1 MRASNIVFT
10 AWLLCQR
17 DVNWPPITTRD
28 PPLTS
33 RLLLIYTI
41 TNRATTGE
49 LEPSNAD
56 FSLPSKARSSL
67 TNLLIVHPIAAF
79 FTLICL
85 FLSILCHLQGPAH
98 SPSYLLALLILCLP
112 TFLLSLLAFLVD
124 ILIFLP
130 HLAWGGWVVLG
141 ATVLIAIA
149 GIVTCGMRRTLVSK
163 VARRKRI
170 QDNAAMNGAEYYAQ
184 NPPTTV
190 PPPSSSVNGVGVDKL
205 PEFATFEVDKLSRG
219 EPEGERIPLNP
230 RSRTVSPPPPED
242 RMFGGASGFNGPSLR
257 RAPSDRSDGYGP
269 PQRGAGP
276 LSRPG
281 PPGQVRNQY
290 SNGTLQGGNSGPYGP
305 PQQRGYG
312 GQPGNGYG
320 PPTNGYGPPGNGYG
334 PPGNGYGP
342 QGNGYAG
349 NRYSGEGPP
358 GGYRGPSPANGPGM
372 FNAAAGLT
380 PSPRRGPM
388 PGPGPGPGQFGPRG
402 PPPPGAGGPYG
413 GGGQYGMAPQGG
425 MGPRGM
431 GPDSGLGL
439 QGGMMM
445 GPGPGRRRSM
455 PQPQPQQQQGYNY
468 PDDEPVIDER
478 REFEQTLPPAGGVGV
493 ATTTE
498 NDDYR
503 EPHRE
508 PSTAIGES
516 LSREPTPPR
525 LSVVNETQSHAPY
538 EDNEYV
544 PPRAAW
550 NGETTGT
557 PPPGRNETASPVE
570 LPAAEMIVSRATVL
584 PRPSDSYYEDVSPA
598 FDNTRLPNPHAHP
611 AALTPGGTPMSAP
624 LFPLQIP
631 DQPMHHQHQHQHQ
644 HHQHHHHHQQ
654 TDAEALRDGQRSP
667 AMSTTSNFTSISQR
681 PLNPNWQP
689 GYAPPMPAQRRGPTS
704 SQLLGGNPDFEL
716 PGVGPRGRGGRGMGM
731 GR

>member
-1 MRASNIVFT
+1 MICGH
-10 AWLLCQR
+10 WLFACV
-17 DVNWPPITTRD
+17 DWPPITAHD
-28 PPLTS
+28 LS
-33 RLLLIYTI
+33 SLAIYTI
-41 TNRATTGE
+41 ANYATTE
-49 LEPSNAD
+49 EIEPSNAD

-85 FLSILCHLQGPAH
+85 FLSILCHLQGPSS

-112 TFLLSLLAFLVD
+112 TFVLSLLAFLVD

-130 HLAWGGWVVLG
+130 HLAWGGWIVLG

-170 QDNAAMNGAEYYAQ
+170 QDNAAMNGNEYYAQ
-184 NPPTTV
+184 NPPATV
-190 PPPSSSVNGVGVDKL
+190 PIPSSSVNGVGGDKL
-205 PEFATFEVDKLSRG
+205 PEFATFEVDKISRG

-242 RMFGGASGFNGPSLR
+242 RMFGGASGFNGPPLR

-276 LSRPG
+276 LSRPM

-305 PQQRGYG
+305 PPQQRGYG
-312 GQPGNGYG
+312 GPPGNGYG
-320 PPTNGYGPPGNGYG
+320 PPTNGYGPPGNGY
-334 PPGNGYGP
+334 
-342 QGNGYAG
+342 AG
-349 NRYSGEGPP
+349 DRYSGEGPP
-358 GGYRGPSPANGPGM
+358 GGYRGGPNGPGM
-372 FNAAAGLT
+372 FNAATGLS
-380 PSPRRGPM
+380 PSPRRGPG
-388 PGPGPGPGQFGPRG
+388 PGPGPSPGQFGPRG
-402 PPPPGAGGPYG
+402 PPPGTGGGPYG
-413 GGGQYGMAPQGG
+413 GGGQYGMVPQGG
-425 MGPRGM
+425 MAPRGM
-431 GPDSGLGL
+431 GPDNGLGL
-439 QGGMMM
+439 QGGMMV

-455 PQPQPQQQQGYNY
+455 PQPPQQQRGYDY
-468 PDDEPVIDER
+468 PEDEPVVDER

-498 NDDYR
+498 NNDYQEPYR
-503 EPHRE
+503 EPSAE
-508 PSTAIGES
+508 IGES
-516 LSREPTPPR
+516 LPREPTPPR
-525 LSVVNETQSHAPY
+525 LSVVNETQSNVGY

-557 PPPGRNETASPVE
+557 PPPGRNDTASPVE
-570 LPAAEMIVSRATVL
+570 LPAAEMIPSRASVI
-584 PRPSDSYYEDVSPA
+584 PRPSDSYYEDVAPA

-611 AALTPGGTPMSAP
+611 AALTPGGTPISGP
-624 LFPLQIP
+624 LFPPQISE
-631 DQPMHHQHQHQHQ
+631 QPMRQHQHQHQ
-644 HHQHHHHHQQ
+644 YNQHQHHHQMEV
-654 TDAEALRDGQRSP
+654 DALRDGQRSP

-681 PLNPNWQP
+681 PQNPNWQP
-689 GYAPPMPAQRRGPTS
+689 GYAPPMPAQRRGPTPI
-704 SQLLGGNPDFEL
+704 QLLGGNPDFEL

-731 GR
+731 GMGR

>member
-1 MRASNIVFT
+1 MIRYIIANYTT
-10 AWLLCQR
+10 A
-17 DVNWPPITTRD
+17 
-28 PPLTS
+28 
-33 RLLLIYTI
+33 TI
-41 TNRATTGE
+41 
-49 LEPSNAD
+49 EPSNAD

-85 FLSILCHLQGPAH
+85 VLSLLCHIQGPAH

-112 TFLLSLLAFLVD
+112 TFVLSLLAFLVD

-130 HLAWGGWVVLG
+130 HLAWGGWIVLG

-170 QDNAAMNGAEYYAQ
+170 QDNAAMNGSEYYAQ
-184 NPPTTV
+184 NPPATV
-190 PPPSSSVNGVGVDKL
+190 PPPGSVNGVDKL
-205 PEFATFEVDKLSRG
+205 PEFATFEVDKPLRG

-230 RSRTVSPPPPED
+230 RSKTVSPPPPED
-242 RMFGGASGFNGPSLR
+242 RMFGGASAFNGPSLR

-276 LSRPG
+276 LSRPM

-290 SNGTLQGGNSGPYGP
+290 PNGTPQNGNSGPYGP
-305 PQQRGYG
+305 PPQQRGYG
-312 GQPGNGYG
+312 GPQGNGYG
-320 PPTNGYGPPGNGYG
+320 PQGNGYGGPPGNGYG
-334 PPGNGYGP
+334 PP
-342 QGNGYAG
+342 GNGYAG

-358 GGYRGPSPANGPGM
+358 GGYRGGPSPGNGPGM

-380 PSPRRGPM
+380 PSPRRGP
-388 PGPGPGPGQFGPRG
+388 GPGQGQGQFGPRG

-431 GPDSGLGL
+431 GPDNGMGPRGMGPDNGMGPRGMGPDNGMGPRGMGPDSGLGL
-439 QGGMMM
+439 QGGVMM

-455 PQPQPQQQQGYNY
+455 PQPPQQQRGYDY
-468 PDDEPVIDER
+468 PEDEPMTDER
-478 REFEQTLPPAGGVGV
+478 REFEQTLPPAGGVSV
-493 ATTTE
+493 AATIE

-503 EPHRE
+503 EAYRDAPAE
-508 PSTAIGES
+508 IGES
-516 LSREPTPPR
+516 LPREPTPR
-525 LSVVNETQSHAPY
+525 LSVVNETQSNVPY

-544 PPRAAW
+544 PPRVAW
-550 NGETTGT
+550 NGQTTGT
-557 PPPGRNETASPVE
+557 PPPPDRNDTAPVE
-570 LPAAEMIVSRATVL
+570 LPAADMIPPRATAI
-584 PRPSDSYYEDVSPA
+584 PRPSDSYYEDVAPA
-598 FDNTRLPNPHAHP
+598 FDNTRMPNTRAHP
-611 AALTPGGTPMSAP
+611 AALTPGGTPMPSS
-624 LFPLQIP
+624 LFPLQLP
-631 DQPMHHQHQHQHQ
+631 EQPVLQHQHQHQHQ
-644 HHQHHHHHQQ
+644 HRQQ
-654 TDAEALRDGQRSP
+654 TEAEALRDGQRSP
-667 AMSTTSNFTSISQR
+667 AMSITSNFTSISQR

-689 GYAPPMPAQRRGPTS
+689 PMPAQRRGPTP